1 MAELGFF
8 GKIARF
14 FRNVKAELKK
24 VNWPNRS
31 ELSSNTVVVVVTVLA
46 LIVFIGVVDLIL
58 TKSITP
64 FIM

>member
-14 FRNVKAELKK
+14 LRNVKAELKK

-46 LIVFIGVVDLIL
+46 LIAFIGVVDLIL